1 MLTSV
6 SLSVLPTTR
15 KEELMG
21 WHPSV
26 IGVNFSEFVI
36 KGKVNV
42 VRVSRGEFDYPS
54 SSQPSKNN

>member
-6 SLSVLPTTR
+6 SFSVLPTTR

-36 KGKVNV
+36 KGKGNL

-54 SSQPSKNN
+54 SS